1 MSALRKETQ
10 EHWQAIGPLL
20 TIRDERDYA
29 AAVERLGALLGEIGD
44 DEQNPLYGLLE
55 TLGTLIHA
63 YEEEHVPIPE
73 AGGPEVL
80 EYLIEEHGV
89 APQDLPEL
97 GGARGVDAVLAR
109 ERELDIGEIRALTER
124 FHVSPAVFIGQQSST
139 AAASTR
145 ADRSTP
151 EPLPADP

>member
-29 AAVERLGALLGEIGD
+29 AAVERLGLLLTEIGD
-44 DEQNPLYGLLE
+44 DEQHPLYGLLD

-73 AGGPEVL
+73 ASGPEIL
-80 EYLIEEHGV
+80 EYLMEEHSLS
-89 APQDLPEL
+89 PEDLPEL
-97 GGARGVDAVLAR
+97 GAATNVQAVLAG
-109 ERELDIGEIRALTER
+109 ERELHVGEIRALAER
-124 FHVSPAVFIGQQSST
+124 FRVSPAVFI
-139 AAASTR
+139 
-145 ADRSTP
+145 
-151 EPLPADP
+151 

>member
-29 AAVERLGALLGEIGD
+29 AAIGRLDSLLAEIGD
-44 DEQNPLYGLLE
+44 DERHPLYGLLD

-80 EYLIEEHGV
+80 EYLMEEHGLS
-89 APQDLPEL
+89 PEDLPEL
-97 GGARGVDAVLAR
+97 GGARSVHSVLTR
-109 ERELDIGEIRALTER
+109 ERELHVGEIRALAER
-124 FHVSPAVFIGQQSST
+124 FHVSPAVFF
-139 AAASTR
+139 
-145 ADRSTP
+145 
-151 EPLPADP
+151 